1 MCTNNEQ
8 KETAVHDYIFVNP
21 FLENWKKKTKNKI
34 YEIHSIE

>member
-21 FLENWKKKTKNKI
+21 FLEIEKKKNQKENL
-34 YEIHSIE
+34 